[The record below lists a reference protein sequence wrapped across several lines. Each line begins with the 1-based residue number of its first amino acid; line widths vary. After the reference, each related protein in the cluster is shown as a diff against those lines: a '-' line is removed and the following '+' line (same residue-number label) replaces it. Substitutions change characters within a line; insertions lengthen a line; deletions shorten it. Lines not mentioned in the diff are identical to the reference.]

1 MDKIEEVEYTY
12 LMFDGLYYKIGKSI
26 NPKGRLKEMLTANPN
41 CRLLCYGVGF
51 SESKMHN
58 IFAIFRHKREW
69 FKLRHKDAE
78 LAKRMILNQMIAGDL
93 LRIAQ
98 LKDQSNAIK
107 AKKRKD
113 YIDKKFIL
121 PFGKYKGRV
130 ISEMTTFEELKYLVW
145 VQSWREIESKYPM
158 LARSINT
165 HLENCAGLF
174 SELLTFNGKPSQGIY
189 KDKYRKR

>member
-1 MDKIEEVEYTY
+1 MYKIKEVEYTY

-41 CRLLCYGVGF
+41 CRLLCYGTCF
-51 SESKMHN
+51 SEAKMHN

-107 AKKRKD
+107 AKKRKV
-113 YIDKKFIL
+113 YIAFWQ
-121 PFGKYKGRV
+121 YKGRV

-174 SELLTFNGKPSQGIY
+174 RELLTFNGKPSQGIY
-189 KDKYRKR
+189 KDKYRQ